1 MIEINKLKAWAVAYD
16 TATNSVL
23 AIFGEKNPNFITVK
37 LSENGMKLIEDVGLE
52 VMPATDTS
60 FIIVGGHSV
69 VFWKK
74 AIILRLSTCCLFKI
88 FFSSLKS
95 KKHG

>member
-1 MIEINKLKAWAVAYD
+1 MIEINKLKAWAVSYD

-23 AIFGEKNPNFITVK
+23 AIFGEKNPKFITVK

-52 VMPATDTS
+52 VMPVTDTS

-69 VFWKK
+69 VFWNARYVG
-74 AIILRLSTCCLFKI
+74 AIEEGDNFEAEYMLFV
-88 FFSSLKS
+88 
-95 KKHG
+95 

>member
-1 MIEINKLKAWAVAYD
+1 MIEINKLKAWAVSYD

-52 VMPATDTS
+52 VMPVTDTS

-69 VFWKK
+69 VFWN
-74 AIILRLSTCCLFKI
+74 ARYVGATEEGDNFEAEYMLFV
-88 FFSSLKS
+88 
-95 KKHG
+95 

>member
-52 VMPATDTS
+52 VVPATETS
-60 FIIVGGHSV
+60 FIIDGGHSV
-69 VFWKK
+69 VFWN
-74 AIILRLSTCCLFKI
+74 ARYVGATEEGDNFEAEYMLFV
-88 FFSSLKS
+88 
-95 KKHG
+95 

>member
-37 LSENGMKLIEDVGLE
+37 LSENGMKLIEDVDLE
-52 VMPATDTS
+52 VVPATETS
-60 FIIVGGHSV
+60 FIIDGGHSV
-69 VFWKK
+69 VFWN
-74 AIILRLSTCCLFKI
+74 ARYVGVTEEGDNFEAEYMLFV
-88 FFSSLKS
+88 
-95 KKHG
+95 

>member
-37 LSENGMKLIEDVGLE
+37 LSDNGMKLIEDVDIE
-52 VMPATDTS
+52 VVPATETS
-60 FIIVGGHSV
+60 FIIDGGHSV
-69 VFWKK
+69 VFWN
-74 AIILRLSTCCLFKI
+74 ARYVGATEEGDNFEAEYMLFV
-88 FFSSLKS
+88 
-95 KKHG
+95 

>member
-1 MIEINKLKAWAVAYD
+1 MIEINKLKAWAVSYD

-23 AIFGEKNPNFITVK
+23 AIFGEKNQKFITVK

-52 VMPATDTS
+52 VMPVTDTS

-69 VFWKK
+69 VFWN
-74 AIILRLSTCCLFKI
+74 ARYVGATEEGDNFEAEYMLFV
-88 FFSSLKS
+88 
-95 KKHG
+95 

>member
-69 VFWKK
+69 VFWN
-74 AIILRLSTCCLFKI
+74 ARYVGATEEGDNFEAEYMLFV
-88 FFSSLKS
+88 
-95 KKHG
+95 

>member
-23 AIFGEKNPNFITVK
+23 AIFGEKNPKFITVK

-52 VMPATDTS
+52 VVPATDTS
-60 FIIVGGHSV
+60 FIIEEGHSV
-69 VFWKK
+69 VFWDVRYVG
-74 AIILRLSTCCLFKI
+74 ATEEGDNFEAEYMLFV
-88 FFSSLKS
+88 
-95 KKHG
+95 